1 MKKGKPSGDEL
12 RAEYKRSDFGE
23 LVRGKYVERL
33 KKGSNVVVLDPRVAR
48 AFPTSEAVNAALLS
62 LLDLAQKSARGRRQ
76 GR

>member
-1 MKKGKPSGDEL
+1 VTRVSHTERGVRIRILNARMVT
-12 RAEYKRSDFGE
+12 RAESGI
-23 LVRGKYVERL
+23 RL

-62 LLDLAQKSARGRRQ
+62 LLDLAQKSARGRRA